1 MRLLDKYIIK
11 EFAKFFFITSITFI
25 VLYLI
30 VDFFEKIRMFL
41 SNHANVIQM
50 ASYFLFSI
58 PIIVSLVLPFAV
70 LLATLMT
77 YSTFSK
83 FNEITAMKANGI
95 SLYRIAFPALIFAA
109 IVSIC
114 LFYFSEMITPA
125 AIQKAEYVIK
135 VDVQKQKSMGFFK
148 QNEIW
153 YRSRNAIYKFEMFDV
168 TKDSIHGV
176 TINYLTPN
184 FTLERRID
192 AASAEWKN
200 GQWIFYNLM
209 ITRFDANN
217 IPVLEWDKQRII
229 DLPEKPD
236 DFKIIQKDAD
246 KMGYFDLR
254 KYVKKIQIEGHDATR
269 YIVDLYGKLAMPF
282 VTLILVFIGIS
293 FSLRSE
299 RGGGI
304 MQSIGIG
311 IFIGVSYW
319 IVHAFSMSL
328 GRSGLLPALL
338 AAWAA
343 NIIFSSAAV
352 LLFLKVR
359 S

>member
-1 MRLLDKYIIK
+1 
-11 EFAKFFFITSITFI
+11 
-25 VLYLI
+25 
-30 VDFFEKIRMFL
+30 MFL
-41 SNHANVIQM
+41 SNHANVMQM

-58 PIIVSLVLPFAV
+58 PVIISFVMPPAV

-83 FNEITAMKANGI
+83 FNEVTAMKANGI

-114 LFYFSEMITPA
+114 LFYFSEMITPT
-125 AIQKAEYVIK
+125 AIQKTEYIIK
-135 VDVQKQKSMGFFK
+135 VDVQKQQSTGFFK

-153 YRSRNAIYKFEMFDV
+153 YRSHNAIYKFGMFDV
-168 TKDSIHGV
+168 TKDSIHAV
-176 TINYLTPN
+176 TINYLNPD
-184 FTLERRID
+184 FTLAQRID
-192 AASAEWKN
+192 AESAEWKN
-200 GQWIFYNLM
+200 GQWIFYDLM
-209 ITRFDANN
+209 ITHFDANN
-217 IPVLEWDKQRII
+217 SPVLEWDKQRVIA
-229 DLPEKPD
+229 LPEKPD
-236 DFKIIQKDAD
+236 DFKIIQKDAE

-254 KYVKKIQIEGHDATR
+254 KYIKKIQTEGYDATR
-269 YIVDLYGKLAMPF
+269 YIVDLYGKQAMPF

-293 FSLRSE
+293 FSLRSQ

-311 IFIGVSYW
+311 IFIGLSYF

-328 GRSGLLPALL
+328 GRSGILPALL

-343 NIIFSSAAV
+343 NIIFSSAAA